1 MYHLSFWI
9 RWRNILLLIKG
20 VMVTTMGGPLNGVGQ
35 AAMLTNGA
43 IIIIKQYYE

>member
-20 VMVTTMGGPLNGVGQ
+20 VMVTTMGGPLNGVDQ